1 MIVCGSEVGKHKGLT
16 YSVSK
21 SGLKY
26 YYLRRPG
33 GPRVRLGTEKNTVSQ
48 IMSNYQAAVSVRPDF
63 SWIDGWARRAV
74 DKAKC
79 RGKEV
84 SITSVDVVKL
94 ISRQSYKC
102 SITGRQ
108 FSDEPSTT
116 SRRRPL
122 MPSIDRIDNA
132 EGYTLG
138 NIRIVTV
145 IANMARS
152 DFSDDELERFL
163 LK

>member
-1 MIVCGSEVGKHKGLT
+1 
-16 YSVSK
+16 
-21 SGLKY
+21 
-26 YYLRRPG
+26 
-33 GPRVRLGTEKNTVSQ
+33 
-48 IMSNYQAAVSVRPDF
+48 
-63 SWIDGWARRAV
+63 
-74 DKAKC
+74 
-79 RGKEV
+79 
-84 SITSVDVVKL
+84 
-94 ISRQSYKC
+94 
-102 SITGRQ
+102 
-108 FSDEPSTT
+108 
-116 SRRRPL
+116 